1 MCEHWAPVRVKE
13 TGEEIARVDPA
24 WAPLLAPIFR
34 ANELEVDM
42 PARLENGMARLRP
55 RGGALRWAW
64 RTLKWLFAVVV
75 VVMVMDVAADRTE
88 RLPGQGVYSPEA
100 VAVMDRGR

>member
-24 WAPLLAPIFR
+24 WAPLLEPIFR

-55 RGGALRWAW
+55 RGGMLGRAW
-64 RTLKWLFAVVV
+64 RALKWMFAVLLVAVV
-75 VVMVMDVAADRTE
+75 LDVAADRTE

-100 VAVMDRGR
+100 VALMDRGR